1 MMFSTK
7 VVTKLRRNRSGKLS
21 RSRDVVGWVRVG
33 GTVRTTS
40 RTIRGRGVAEALREV
55 EAWLRRAAA
64 ETRRKSRR
72 RGARRR
78 AASRPARRRRARSK
92 A

>member
-7 VVTKLRRNRSGKLS
+7 VVTKLRRNRSGKMS

-33 GTVRTTS
+33 GKVRTTS
-40 RTIRGRGVAEALREV
+40 RTIRGRGVAKALREV

-64 ETRRKSRR
+64 ESKRKGRT
-72 RGARRR
+72 ARRR
-78 AASRPARRRRARSK
+78 PRATPRAARRGRAKSK
-92 A
+92 G

>member
-7 VVTKLRRNRSGKLS
+7 VVTKMRRNRSGKMS

-33 GTVRTTS
+33 GKVRTTS
-40 RTIRGRGVAEALREV
+40 RTIRGRGMAKALREV
-55 EAWLRRAAA
+55 EAWLRQAAA
-64 ETRRKSRR
+64 ESKRKGRKAR
-72 RGARRR
+72 RGRR
-78 AASRPARRRRARSK
+78 APSRRARRGRAKSK

>member
-7 VVTKLRRNRSGKLS
+7 VVTKLRRNRSGKMS

-33 GTVRTTS
+33 GKVRTTS
-40 RTIRGRGVAEALREV
+40 RTIRGRGVAKALREV

-64 ETRRKSRR
+64 ESKRKRRSARGGRR
-72 RGARRR
+72 PPSRGARRR
-78 AASRPARRRRARSK
+78 RAKSK